1 MPRPVKERYVSR
13 PPLYTDFKPG
23 GIPGS
28 NLKKLMLGLDE
39 YEALRLADYLG
50 MEHSEAALEME
61 ISRPTFTR
69 LVEKARQKISQFLVE
84 GRHLLIEG
92 GQIHFRGNLIKCL
105 DCGRM
110 FNTRLGED
118 FSTCPSCGSSNL
130 VDLAGGFGHGECC
143 IDSLKEKKDS

>member
-1 MPRPVKERYVSR
+1 MPRPVKERYVYR

-28 NLKKLMLGLDE
+28 SLKKEELRLDE

-50 MEHSEAALEME
+50 MEHAEAALEME

-69 LVEKARQKISQFLVE
+69 LVEKARYKMAKFMVE

-92 GQIHFRGNLIKCL
+92 GEVHFRGNLIRCK
-105 DCGRM
+105 DCGHM
-110 FNTRLGED
+110 FNTRIGTR
-118 FSTCPSCGSSNL
+118 FKTCPSCGSADL
-130 VDLAGGFGHGECC
+130 IDLAGGMGHGECC
-143 IDSLKEKKDS
+143 LEFEEGKKG